1 MIGPRERIF
10 DRFGKRRRLF
20 FGSIQFRVLHSDFAS
35 LRRGL
40 LVLAL
45 IMFVVRLVRGT

>member
-1 MIGPRERIF
+1 L
-10 DRFGKRRRLF
+10 DRFGKRKRLF

-35 LRRGL
+35 LGAFIHIL

-45 IMFVVRLVRGT
+45 IVLVVRLVRGT